1 MKIIIAGS
9 RTITDKDK
17 VFEKITE
24 GLNTLLSSED
34 INKFE
39 IVSGGARGID
49 KLGELY
55 AIERSKYPG
64 SYVDLRVFPA
74 DWDRYGKRAGYLRN
88 KQMAE
93 YADALIL
100 IWDGKSR
107 GSQMMLELAKQYKL
121 KIYEQVI

>member
-9 RTITDKDK
+9 RTITDEVK
-17 VFEKITE
+17 VSFIIAN
-24 GLNTLLSSED
+24 GLCKLLPED
-34 INKFE
+34 ERGAPVIFDCE
-39 IVSGGARGID
+39 IVSGTASGVD
-49 KLGELY
+49 KLGEKY
-55 AIERSKYPG
+55 AKDWSIK
-64 SYVDLRVFPA
+64 LKKFPA
-74 DWDRYGKRAGYLRN
+74 DWGKYGKRAGYLRN

-121 KIYEQVI
+121 KIYEQIL

>member
-9 RTITDKDK
+9 RTITDKVRVYDI
-17 VFEKITE
+17 ITA
-24 GLNTLLSSED
+24 GLHTLLDSQQ
-34 INKFE
+34 INDFT
-39 IVSGGARGID
+39 IISGGARGVD
-49 KLGELY
+49 KLGEMY

-64 SYVDLRVFPA
+64 SYVKLEVFPA
-74 DWDRYGKRAGYLRN
+74 DWNQYGKRAGYLRN

-121 KIYEQVI
+121 KIYEQII

>member
-17 VFEKITE
+17 VYSIITA
-24 GLNTLLSSED
+24 GLNSLSTLERV
-34 INKFE
+34 E
-39 IVSGGARGID
+39 IVSGGARGVD

-55 AIERSKYPG
+55 AVESSRCTNR
-64 SYVDLRVFPA
+64 YVDLKVFSA
-74 DWDRYGKRAGYLRN
+74 DWNKYGKRAGYLRN